1 MNDSTKEKWILAL
14 LQNNEF
20 ERFIIKYEEEPTLIR
35 NKGDLA
41 NRILIKTI
49 ENFEVQTKD
58 KLFILIDK
66 LTLNKSEFD
75 FNSFYVQ
82 ISIFLKQTENEILQK
97 MAFEILSSSIYFEI
111 KERKQISIDCLT
123 WVLSSPI

>member
-75 FNSFYVQ
+75 FNSFYDQ